1 MKNEAVLISQLMV
14 VLLIGVTILTNVY
27 LIQIYVIQMAL
38 AQILMVVSNVDVVL
52 AFKVPICLNMSRV
65 YTMTEDMHLPL
76 PKQLYVNLHV
86 KS

>member
-14 VLLIGVTILTNVY
+14 VLLIDVTILTNVY

-65 YTMTEDMHLPL
+65 YTMTEDMHLPP